1 MLTLARRTKRLMMS
15 ILGSSDVFDQKVEA
29 RKDWAGYLL

>member
-1 MLTLARRTKRLMMS
+1 MAKRTKRLMMS
-15 ILGSSDVFDQKVEA
+15 ILGSGEVVDQKVEA